1 MRNKFSAEIAVQ
13 CSGPGLLGSTSYG
26 RKKVRRMH
34 NSNMLFI
41 IQDYYFS
48 KLTQVSMYPKDLVY
62 PPGGEE
68 VQLEMIRARWKQYC
82 PMFELTEEENG
93 SCDMEMT
100 EAFPVN
106 ITLNVPLI
114 TSIERGRKVLVMKE
128 KAKETIHELSE
139 GTELPVLNEKEL
151 DHELEL
157 LCKENSTRTMVK
169 KKTEEDK
176 VIFNILSNSVCENVL
191 CLGLRENFGWLYI
204 HTHLVY
210 SVVLV

>member
-1 MRNKFSAEIAVQ
+1 
-13 CSGPGLLGSTSYG
+13 
-26 RKKVRRMH
+26 
-34 NSNMLFI
+34 MLFI

-48 KLTQVSMYPKDLVY
+48 KLIQVPMYPKDLVY

-68 VQLEMIRARWKQYC
+68 VQLEMIRARWKKYR
-82 PMFELTEEENG
+82 PIFELTEEENG

-114 TSIERGRKVLVMKE
+114 PSIERGRKILVMKE
-128 KAKETIHELSE
+128 KVKENIHELSE

-151 DHELEL
+151 DQELEL
-157 LCKENSTRTMVK
+157 LCKDNNTRTMVK

-176 VIFNILSNSVCENVL
+176 VYLPLISLF
-191 CLGLRENFGWLYI
+191 FK
-204 HTHLVY
+204 
-210 SVVLV
+210 